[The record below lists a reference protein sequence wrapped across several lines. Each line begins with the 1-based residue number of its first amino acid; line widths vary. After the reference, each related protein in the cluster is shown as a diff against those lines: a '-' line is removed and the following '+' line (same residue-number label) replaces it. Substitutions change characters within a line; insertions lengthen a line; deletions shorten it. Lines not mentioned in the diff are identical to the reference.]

1 MKTASP
7 QSPAWRSGRS
17 KRPDRPPA
25 LLIAAF
31 LLPAILLLFATRIW
45 PFMTTIETA
54 FGPDWD
60 IPGAIRDLFQTPTFL
75 SSLKTT
81 LWFNVVINPLQVI
94 GALAL
99 ALLLTQRLPGEGIWR
114 TLIFLPVAVPAAVA
128 GVVWALALRS
138 PDGLVNGF
146 LTTIGFEPQP
156 FLISP
161 SWAIWSIMIVASWV
175 GFGYWMVF
183 LIAGLQDIPTELME
197 SAAVDGAGWWTK
209 FWRIVLPLLKR
220 PLLFVLV
227 AASVANFLLFVQVQL
242 LTEGGPA
249 GSTNLLMYE
258 VYKQAFIFGNQ
269 RTAAAEVLVLVVVM
283 CIVVAIQIRL
293 LGVEE

>member
-1 MKTASP
+1 MASR
-7 QSPAWRSGRS
+7 QLSIRRSGRS
-17 KRPDRPPA
+17 PKRLDRPPTA
-25 LLIAAF
+25 FVAAF
-31 LLPAILLLFATRIW
+31 LLPAVLLLLVTRIW
-45 PFMTTIETA
+45 PFVTTIDTA
-54 FGPDWD
+54 FAPAWD
-60 IPGAIRDLFQTPTFL
+60 IPGSIATLFQTPTFV

-99 ALLLTQRLPGEGIWR
+99 AALLTQRLPGEGAWR
-114 TLIFLPVAVPAAVA
+114 TLVFLPVAVPAAVA

-161 SWAIWSIMIVASWV
+161 DWALWSIMIVASWV

-183 LIAGLQDIPTELME
+183 LIAGLQDIPTEIKE
-197 SAAVDGAGWWTK
+197 SAAVDGAGWWTT
-209 FWRIVLPLLKR
+209 FFRITLPLLKR
-220 PLLFVLV
+220 PMLFVLV

-242 LTEGGPA
+242 LTQGGPA

-258 VYKQAFIFGNQ
+258 VYKQAFVYGNST
-269 RTAAAEVLVLVVVM
+269 TAAAEVLILVVVM
-283 CIVVAIQIRL
+283 SIVVAFQIRL
-293 LGVEE
+293 MGSED